1 MFGKKK
7 AKNSDK
13 IGLPRLLQWQSST
26 ISQSCNVLALGYF
39 QIYCT
44 DTLYLDPQKLGI
56 LLILSKIFDAVT
68 DLCAGYIV
76 DHTNTR
82 WGRGRPY
89 ELAHIGLW
97 LCTWLMFSCPS
108 EWSTTI
114 KYIWVFLLYTTING
128 VFLTLLNAN
137 DVVYMVRAF
146 NHQQIVRLNSYGGI
160 ITSIAAVVFN
170 ILFPTMVATIT
181 PQAGGWSKLFAIF
194 AIPLTL
200 ISLIRFLTVKEI
212 YQVDVSAQKEQPKF
226 KDSMKALVQNQYLLV
241 VAAILLCINFVT
253 NMGIGVYYYK
263 YIVGNIGL
271 QSIASVLMVVVLPI
285 MFVFP
290 KLSKKI
296 SITRLMAMGYCF
308 SVAGGIIVFLS
319 GGKLVPLMIGSVV
332 SAMGSAPTSYL
343 FPVLQIALAD
353 YNEWKGHERMEGTMG
368 SVIGFAKRVG
378 GTVGAGV
385 GGIALG
391 LAGYDAALAVIPDSA
406 LTLIAVL
413 NSLVPAVI
421 YAVAAIIMYRM
432 GLDKQLPKIQK
443 DLAEMRAAEAASVQ
457 ADAPQ

>member
-1 MFGKKK
+1 MFEKKK
-7 AKNSDK
+7 VKNPDK
-13 IGLPRLLQWQSST
+13 IGLLRLLQWQSST
-26 ISQSCNVLALGYF
+26 VSQSCNVLTLAYF

-44 DTLYLDPQKLGI
+44 DTLYLDPAKLGV
-56 LLILSKIFDAVT
+56 LLILSKVFDAIT
-68 DLCAGYIV
+68 DLCAGYVV

-97 LCTWLMFSCPS
+97 LCTWLMYSCPAG
-108 EWSTTI
+108 WSTTV
-114 KYIWVFLLYTTING
+114 KYVWVFLLYTSING
-128 VFLTLLNAN
+128 VFLTLLNSN

-146 NHQQIVRLNSYGGI
+146 NHQQIVRLSSYGGI
-160 ITSIAAVVFN
+160 VTSVAAIVFN
-170 ILFPTMVATIT
+170 ILFPTMVATFT
-181 PQAGGWSKLFAIF
+181 PQPGGWSKLIAIF

-200 ISLIRFLTVKEI
+200 ISLIRFFTVKEI

-226 KDSMKALVQNQYLLV
+226 KDSMKALVQNKYLLT
-241 VAAILLCINFVT
+241 VAAILLCINFIT

-271 QSIASVLMVVVLPI
+271 QSISSVLLVLILPV
-285 MFVFP
+285 MFIFP

-296 SITRLMAMGYCF
+296 SITKLMAMGYGC
-308 SVAGGIIVFLS
+308 SVIGGIVIFLS
-319 GGKLVPLMIGSVV
+319 GGKIVPLMIGSLIN
-332 SAMGSAPTSYL
+332 AAGIAPTSYL

-378 GTVGAGV
+378 GTIGAGV

-391 LAGYDAALAVIPDSA
+391 LAGYDATLSVMPDSA
-406 LTLIAVL
+406 LTLITIL
-413 NSLVPAVI
+413 NSLVPAIV
-421 YAVAAIIMYRM
+421 YGLSAIVMYRM
-432 GLDKQLPKIQK
+432 GLDKQLPQIKK
-443 DLAEMRAAEAASVQ
+443 NLDEMRAAET
-457 ADAPQ
+457 APAQTDNPQ

>member
-7 AKNSDK
+7 AKNPDK

-26 ISQSCNVLALGYF
+26 VSQSCNVLALGYF

-44 DTLYLDPQKLGI
+44 DTLYLDPKILGV
-56 LLILSKIFDAVT
+56 LLILSKVFDAVT
-68 DLCAGYIV
+68 DLCAGYVV

-97 LCTWLMFSCPS
+97 FCTWLLFSCPV
-108 EWSTTI
+108 EWAATV
-114 KYIWVFLLYTTING
+114 KYIWVFLLYTSING

-146 NHQQIVRLNSYGGI
+146 NQQQIVRLSSYGGI

-170 ILFPTMVATIT
+170 ILFPTMVATFST
-181 PQAGGWSKLFAIF
+181 QPGGWSKLFAIF

-226 KDSMKALVQNQYLLV
+226 KDSMKALVQNRYLLT

-271 QSIASVLMVVVLPI
+271 QSIASVLMVLVLPI

-290 KLSKKI
+290 RLSKKI
-296 SITRLMAMGYCF
+296 SITKLMAMGYCF
-308 SVAGGIIVFLS
+308 SVEGGIIVFLS
-319 GGKLVPLMIGSVV
+319 GGKLVPLMVGSVV
-332 SAMGSAPTSYL
+332 SAIGSAPTSYL

-378 GTVGAGV
+378 GTIGAGV

-391 LAGYDAALAVIPDSA
+391 LAGYDATLAVMPDSA

-413 NSLVPAVI
+413 NSLVPAAI
-421 YAVAAIIMYRM
+421 YGLAAVVMYRM
-432 GLDKQLPKIQK
+432 GLDKQLPQIQK
-443 DLAEMRAAEAASVQ
+443 DLAEMRAAETAPAQ
-457 ADAPQ
+457 TDAPQ